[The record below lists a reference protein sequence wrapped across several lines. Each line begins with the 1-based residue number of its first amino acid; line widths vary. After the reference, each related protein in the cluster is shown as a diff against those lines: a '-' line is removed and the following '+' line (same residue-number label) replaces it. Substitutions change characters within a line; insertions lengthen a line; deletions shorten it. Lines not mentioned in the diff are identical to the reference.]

1 MKARVLVG
9 VVAAA
14 GLVWAPAGAA
24 HSQSQNQAQAQP
36 QSQWQSQPQAPS
48 PSQAQGEAQAPS
60 QAQQISRGES
70 LGEAARRMREQR
82 RMTSVT
88 EKVWT
93 NDNIP
98 GGEIGLVSRAP
109 NADEFAI
116 PVGAEQ
122 PGAAAPSPE
131 EERARAAA
139 ETAVAEEKARLATL
153 QNDLTLLQRD
163 YDLSRQQFYSNPGYA
178 DDEAGQQRLSA
189 LQAQVDAKTA
199 DIAASAARVTAL
211 EQELAAINERLG
223 PRPAVTPTPA
233 ELQAQWAARIEP
245 LQRELQA
252 VEAEIARVRAQIPST
267 AVPSGAAGSDFTQ
280 DQLNRLEGRR
290 ADLQRQ
296 IVAIQEDARRA
307 GVPAGWT
314 RPPL

>member
-14 GLVWAPAGAA
+14 GLVWVPAVAA
-24 HSQSQNQAQAQP
+24 QSQSQG
-36 QSQWQSQPQAPS
+36 QSQSQTEGQSQSQS
-48 PSQAQGEAQAPS
+48 PS
-60 QAQQISRGES
+60 QQISRGES
-70 LGEAARRMREQR
+70 LGEAARRMREQK
-82 RMTSVT
+82 RMASVT

-98 GGEIGLVSRAP
+98 TGEIGLVSRAP

-116 PVGAEQ
+116 AVGREE
-122 PGAAAPSPE
+122 PGATGAPAPSPE
-131 EERARAAA
+131 EETARAAA

-153 QNDLTLLQRD
+153 KNDLSLLQRD

-178 DDEAGQQRLSA
+178 DDQAGQQRLNA
-189 LQAQVDAKTA
+189 QQAQIDAKTA
-199 DIAASAARVTAL
+199 EIAATEARVTAL
-211 EQELAAINERLG
+211 EQELAAVNERLG
-223 PRPAVTPTPA
+223 PRPVTPPTPA

-267 AVPSGAAGSDFTQ
+267 AAPSSAAGNDFTQ

-314 RPPL
+314 RPL

>member
-1 MKARVLVG
+1 MKARGLVEI
-9 VVAAA
+9 VAAA
-14 GLVWAPAGAA
+14 GLVWVPAVAA
-24 HSQSQNQAQAQP
+24 QSQSQG
-36 QSQWQSQPQAPS
+36 QSQPQTEG
-48 PSQAQGEAQAPS
+48 QAQS
-60 QAQQISRGES
+60 QSQQIPREES
-70 LGEAARRMREQR
+70 LGEAARRIRGQK
-82 RMTSVT
+82 RMASVT

-93 NDNIP
+93 NDNLP
-98 GGEIGLVSRAP
+98 SGEIGLVSRAP

-116 PVGAEQ
+116 AVGREDSDISAESRT
-122 PGAAAPSPE
+122 APTAE
-131 EERARAAA
+131 EERVRAAA

-153 QNDLTLLQRD
+153 KNDLTLLQRD

-178 DDEAGQQRLSA
+178 DDEAGQQRLNA
-189 LQAQVDAKTA
+189 QQAQIDAKA
-199 DIAASAARVTAL
+199 AEIAATEARVTAL
-211 EQELAAINERLG
+211 EQELAAVNERLG
-223 PRPAVTPTPA
+223 PRQVTPPTPA
-233 ELQAQWAARIEP
+233 ELQAQWGARVEP

-252 VEAEIARVRAQIPST
+252 VEAEIARVRAQIPNT
-267 AVPSGAAGSDFTQ
+267 AVPSAAAGSDFTQ

>member
-14 GLVWAPAGAA
+14 GLVWVPAVAA
-24 HSQSQNQAQAQP
+24 QSESQG
-36 QSQWQSQPQAPS
+36 QSQPQTAG
-48 PSQAQGEAQAPS
+48 QAQAPS
-60 QAQQISRGES
+60 QSQQISRGES

-98 GGEIGLVSRAP
+98 TGEIGLVSRAP
-109 NADEFAI
+109 NADEFSI

-122 PGAAAPSPE
+122 PGAAAAAPSPE

-178 DDEAGQQRLSA
+178 DDEAGQQRLNA
-189 LQAQVDAKTA
+189 QQAQMDAKTA
-199 DIAASAARVTAL
+199 EIAATEARVTAL

-245 LQRELQA
+245 LRRELQA

-314 RPPL
+314 RPPR

>member
-14 GLVWAPAGAA
+14 GLVWVPAVAA
-24 HSQSQNQAQAQP
+24 QSQSQG
-36 QSQWQSQPQAPS
+36 QSQS
-48 PSQAQGEAQAPS
+48 
-60 QAQQISRGES
+60 QQISRGES
-70 LGEAARRMREQR
+70 LGEAARRIREER
-82 RMTSVT
+82 RMASVN

-93 NDNIP
+93 NDNLP
-98 GGEIGLVSRAP
+98 SGEIGLVSRAP

-122 PGAAAPSPE
+122 PGGAAAAPAPSPE
-131 EERARAAA
+131 EERARAVA
-139 ETAVAEEKARLATL
+139 ETAVAEEKTRLATL
-153 QNDLTLLQRD
+153 KNDLTLLQRD
-163 YDLSRQQFYSNPGYA
+163 FDLSRQQFYSNPGYA
-178 DDEAGQQRLSA
+178 DDQAGQQRLNA
-189 LQAQVDAKTA
+189 QQAQIDAKTA
-199 DIAASAARVTAL
+199 EIAATEARVAAL
-211 EQELAAINERLG
+211 EQELAAINARLG
-223 PRPAVTPTPA
+223 PRRIEPPTPA
-233 ELQAQWAARIEP
+233 ELQAQWAARVEP
-245 LQRELQA
+245 LQRELRA
-252 VEAEIARVRAQIPST
+252 VEAEIARVRAQLPST
-267 AVPSGAAGSDFTQ
+267 AVPSAAAGSDFTQ

>member
-14 GLVWAPAGAA
+14 GLVWVPALAA
-24 HSQSQNQAQAQP
+24 QSQSQGQSQSQTEGQAQAQA
-36 QSQWQSQPQAPS
+36 QSQS
-48 PSQAQGEAQAPS
+48 
-60 QAQQISRGES
+60 QQISRGES
-70 LGEAARRMREQR
+70 LGEAARRIREQR
-82 RMTSVT
+82 RMASVT

-98 GGEIGLVSRAP
+98 SGEIGLVSRAP
-109 NADEFAI
+109 NADEFSI

-122 PGAAAPSPE
+122 PGGATAAPAPSPE

-153 QNDLTLLQRD
+153 KNDLTLLQRD

-178 DDEAGQQRLSA
+178 DDQAGQQRLNA
-189 LQAQVDAKTA
+189 QQAQIDAKSA
-199 DIAASAARVTAL
+199 EIAATEARVTAL

-223 PRPAVTPTPA
+223 PRPVTPPTPA
-233 ELQAQWAARIEP
+233 ELQAQWAARVEP

-252 VEAEIARVRAQIPST
+252 VEAEIARVRAQIPNT
-267 AVPSGAAGSDFTQ
+267 AVPSSAAGNDFTQ

-314 RPPL
+314 RPL